1 MPLWFSLNLH
11 RTNISRPFVINNM
24 RDYLPY
30 AKYIAMSPYHR
41 PVDDRIRAYIK
52 GFTITGKPIRF
63 EFNLLLLVLIS
74 G

>member
-1 MPLWFSLNLH
+1 
-11 RTNISRPFVINNM
+11 M

-30 AKYIAMSPYHR
+30 AKYIAMSPHHR

-52 GFTITGKPIRF
+52 GFTITGEHIRF
-63 EFNLLLLVLIS
+63 EFHLMFLALKT